1 MAISRPLFNE
11 LSSGSLFI
19 RVSFQQWYK
28 KINKRKGDE
37 NRENR
42 KKYFQ
47 AEDSSELHAYNTCP
61 GVGPAIYNSKSIQI
75 VNRNMC
81 VVCVLGGRG
90 SWVVPFFLSVNFPIT
105 AFNETRVR
113 CVEGATG

>member
-19 RVSFQQWYK
+19 RVSFQQWYQ

-42 KKYFQ
+42 KKSIFKRRTVQNYT
-47 AEDSSELHAYNTCP
+47 HAFP
-61 GVGPAIYNSKSIQI
+61 GVGPAIYNTKSLQI

-81 VVCVLGGRG
+81 VVCVSGSGVGG
-90 SWVVPFFLSVNFPIT
+90 STFLL
-105 AFNETRVR
+105 E
-113 CVEGATG
+113 C